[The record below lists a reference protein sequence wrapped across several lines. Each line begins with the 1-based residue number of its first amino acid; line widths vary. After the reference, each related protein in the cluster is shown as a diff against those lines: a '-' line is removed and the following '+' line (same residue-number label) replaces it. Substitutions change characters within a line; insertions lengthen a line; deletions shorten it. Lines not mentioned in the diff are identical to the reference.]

1 MKREYMKYPKFC
13 SRMIIKQW
21 RCYKARKML
30 KEMGECS
37 KKASNWR
44 SVQWPDET
52 YSKDMNLKEPYEIL
66 KKVHDRINVN
76 FK

>member
-1 MKREYMKYPKFC
+1 
-13 SRMIIKQW
+13 
-21 RCYKARKML
+21 ML